1 METNN
6 AEENYLCPSYISKP
20 GAQLFGI
27 VADGK
32 VQYLDETIVVDKT
45 FTEAAKK
52 GRSPESRFR
61 FAGKCIKGGCAQWNG
76 GKGVCG
82 LADKLIGEIDAPPQ
96 AELQHCAIRENCRW
110 FAQRAGDACAIC
122 SETVRNMEEA
132 FLAGQ

>member
-1 METNN
+1 MENKNN
-6 AEENYLCPSYISKP
+6 AEDQLCPSYISKP

-27 VADGK
+27 VADGQ
-32 VQYLDETIVVDKT
+32 VQYLDEVIVVDKT

-61 FAGKCIKGGCAQWNG
+61 FAGKCIKGSCAQWND
-76 GKGVCG
+76 GKGICG
-82 LADKLIGEIDAPPQ
+82 LADKLIDRIDVPPK

-110 FAQRAGDACAIC
+110 FSQRQGAACAIC
-122 SETVRNMEEA
+122 SETVRNLEEA